1 MPKLKDK
8 VVLITGAS
16 SGFGEDAAFLFA
28 KEGCKVV
35 LAARR
40 IDRLQELAAKI
51 QAEGGEA
58 MAVPVDIL
66 NRDDIENMVQTTLD
80 LYGKIDILFNN
91 AGIGRVAWFEDHTP
105 ERDIDVLI
113 QVNLTGL
120 MQVTRSVLPHMIA
133 RRKGHIINMISVAG
147 LISAPLITSYSASK
161 AGARAFTDALRREV
175 VPLGIKVSG
184 VYPGPAA
191 TEFGQHIG
199 GNQAYASVKS
209 LLNVRMSSKYVAR
222 RVVGVAKWPRRSL
235 ILPWWFRL
243 ITTFE
248 TLFPVIFDWI
258 AYIFSKI
265 NHKSD

>member
-1 MPKLKDK
+1 MSKLKDK

-16 SGFGEDAAFLFA
+16 SGFGEDAALLFA

-40 IDRLQELAAKI
+40 MDRLQDLAAKI
-51 QAEGGEA
+51 QDMGGEA
-58 MAVPVDIL
+58 MAIPVDIVD
-66 NRDDIENMVQTTLD
+66 RADVENMVQSTLD

-91 AGIGRVAWFEDHTP
+91 AGIGRVAWFEDHAP
-105 ERDIDVLI
+105 SRDIDVLI

-120 MQVTRSVLPHMIA
+120 MQVTRSVLPYMIA
-133 RRKGHIINMISVAG
+133 RRKGHIINMISAAG

-175 VPLGIKVSG
+175 VPLGIKVTG

-191 TEFGQHIG
+191 TEFGQHVG
-199 GNQAYASVKS
+199 GNKAYSSVKS
-209 LLNVRMSSKYVAR
+209 LLNFRMSSNYVAR

-235 ILPWWFRL
+235 ILPWWFRF

-248 TLFPVIFDWI
+248 ALFPVVVDWI
-258 AYIFSKI
+258 SYLFSKI